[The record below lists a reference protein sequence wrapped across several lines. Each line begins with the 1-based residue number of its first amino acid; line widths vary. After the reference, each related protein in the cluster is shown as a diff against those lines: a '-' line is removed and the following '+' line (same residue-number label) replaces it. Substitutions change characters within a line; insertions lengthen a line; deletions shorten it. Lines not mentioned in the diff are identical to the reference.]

1 MGFYGMYLDPTY
13 LMIFVVTL
21 VISMAAQLFVKSA
34 YGKWSKVPNSN
45 NLTGLQVGQV
55 LLQSTG
61 LGVTYQA
68 AYGKGVQFQGV
79 GGQLTDHYDP
89 SKHVVGL
96 SRGVATQASVAS
108 MAIVAHELGHAQQHA
123 QHSPLIAMRNFL
135 VPAVRFSPMLSY
147 GLIFLGLILNITE
160 LFYLGILVFGIMVV
174 FSVVTLPVEI
184 DASRRGIKL
193 LNEAGLMVNRSD
205 ADGSKRVLT
214 AAATTYIA
222 AALTAVLQL
231 LYYLSIANRRR

>member
-13 LMIFVVTL
+13 LMVFVVTL

-34 YGKWSKVPNSN
+34 YGKWSKIPNSN

-96 SRGVATQASVAS
+96 SQGVATQASVAS

-135 VPAVRFSPMLSY
+135 VPAVRFSPMVSY
-147 GLIFLGLILNITE
+147 ALIFMGLIFNITG
-160 LFYLGILVFGIMVV
+160 LFYLGILVFGIMVL

-222 AALTAVLQL
+222 AAMTAVLQL

>member
-13 LMIFVVTL
+13 MVIFVVTL
-21 VISMAAQLFVKSA
+21 IISLGAQMYVKSA

-45 NLTGLQVGQV
+45 NLTGLQVGQI
-55 LLQSTG
+55 LLQRTG

-68 AYGKGVQFQGV
+68 AYGKGVQFQGI

-96 SRGVATQASVAS
+96 SQGVATQASVAS

-147 GLIFLGLILNITE
+147 ALIFMGLIFNITG
-160 LFYLGILVFGIMVV
+160 LFYLGILVFGLMVL
-174 FSVVTLPVEI
+174 FSIITLPVEI

-193 LNEAGLMVNRSD
+193 LNEAGLMVNTSD
-205 ADGSKRVLT
+205 AQGSKNVLT

-222 AALTAVLQL
+222 AAITAVLQL

>member
-1 MGFYGMYLDPTY
+1 MGMFGFYLDPTY
-13 LMIFVVTL
+13 MMIFIVTL
-21 VISMAAQLFVKSA
+21 VISMAAQLYVKSA

-55 LLQSTG
+55 LLQRTG
-61 LGVTYQA
+61 LGITYQA
-68 AYGKGVQFQGV
+68 AYGKGVQFQGI
-79 GGQLTDHYDP
+79 GGTLTDHYDP

-96 SRGVATQASVAS
+96 SQGVATQASVAS

-147 GLIFLGLILNITE
+147 ALIFMGLIFNITG
-160 LFYLGILVFGIMVV
+160 LFYLGILVFGLMVV
-174 FSVVTLPVEI
+174 FSVITLPVEI

-193 LNEAGLMVNRSD
+193 LNEAGLMVNQSD
-205 ADGSKRVLT
+205 SKGSKTVLN

-222 AALTAVLQL
+222 AAITAVLQL
-231 LYYLSIANRRR
+231 LYYLSLASRRS

>member
-13 LMIFVVTL
+13 LMVFVVTL

-34 YGKWSKVPNSN
+34 YGKWSKIPNSN

-61 LGVTYQA
+61 LGVTHQA

-96 SRGVATQASVAS
+96 SQGVATQASVAS
-108 MAIVAHELGHAQQHA
+108 MAIVAHELGHAQNRHGVRAIRLTPQGGK
-123 QHSPLIAMRNFL
+123 L
-135 VPAVRFSPMLSY
+135 VPKPKS
-147 GLIFLGLILNITE
+147 LGSRQYPPTE
-160 LFYLGILVFGIMVV
+160 
-174 FSVVTLPVEI
+174 
-184 DASRRGIKL
+184 
-193 LNEAGLMVNRSD
+193 
-205 ADGSKRVLT
+205 
-214 AAATTYIA
+214 AAPGRYVKAKA
-222 AALTAVLQL
+222 
-231 LYYLSIANRRR
+231 

>member
-13 LMIFVVTL
+13 LMVFVVTL

-34 YGKWSKVPNSN
+34 YGKWSKIPNSN

-96 SRGVATQASVAS
+96 SQGVATQASVAS

-135 VPAVRFSPMLSY
+135 VPAVRFSPMVSY
-147 GLIFLGLILNITE
+147 ALIFAGLIFNITG
-160 LFYLGILVFGIMVV
+160 LFYLGILVFGIMVL

-222 AALTAVLQL
+222 AAMTAVLQL